1 MTKSFKDVTYYLNLP
16 YTIRLRRDDA
26 GDVVARIEELPGCI
40 SHGSDEGE
48 ALNNL
53 RDMQALWLEDSI
65 ASGQP
70 IPEPEADEPLP
81 SGKWVQ
87 RVPRSLH
94 RRLVQMAK
102 AEGVSL
108 NQLVTSMLSE
118 RLSTRAVERSMEH
131 LIANHLTSKP
141 EPFLHYWDKGA
152 WLPGEWEIDVKNVVS
167 FHSAMAKV
175 IPNKVEVKV
184 PHAKQKLEDECY
196 FLASCER

>member
-1 MTKSFKDVTYYLNLP
+1 MTKPSKDVTYYLNLP
-16 YTIRLRRDDA
+16 YTIRLRRDDV

-40 SHGSDEGE
+40 SHGSEQGE
-48 ALNNL
+48 ALSNL
-53 RDMQALWLEDSI
+53 RDMQTLWLEDSI

-118 RLSTRAVERSMEH
+118 RLSTRAVERSMEQ

-141 EPFLHYWDKGA
+141 ERFLHYWDKDA
-152 WLPGEWEIDVKNVVS
+152 WLPGEPINVRNVVS
-167 FHSAMAKV
+167 FDSAMAKV
-175 IPNKVEVKV
+175 IPNRVEVKV
-184 PHAKQKLEDECY
+184 PHASQTLEDEGY